1 MFQRLMSLI
10 VVSLSWV
17 YYVVLVFILLYFS
30 RRSCSFVFLLVP
42 LISFSRLSDKFLF
55 TSTLRIWSLFP
66 RLCFYLLS
74 TCVFSV

>member
-30 RRSCSFVFLLVP
+30 RRSISFVYLLVS
-42 LISFSRLSDKFLF
+42 LISFTRLCYKFLF
-55 TSTLRIWSLFP
+55 TCTLRIWSLFP
-66 RLCFYLLS
+66 RLCFCLLS